1 MVKLQTKPYLL
12 KLYIMQTRYYKVIRD
27 LTSDYSKNFML
38 VLAIAIGVFGIGA
51 ILGGYSVIKREM
63 TDNYRGTVPASAT
76 IEIDGKITKGLV
88 DSVKLF
94 PGIAE
99 AERHATLVAR
109 MKVGDKW
116 YPLLLFII
124 DDFQDKRTNKVFH
137 LSGASDP
144 STGTMLAERT
154 AFGMMQAKEGEEIM
168 IKTPNGSPQKIKLVG
183 TVHDPG
189 LAPAW
194 QEQTGY
200 GYITL
205 STLQLLGETQGF
217 DQLRI
222 LVSENQYSKE
232 HITEKAQAVADQLK
246 QSGYEVHEIQVP
258 PPGKHPHQGQ
268 MSTVM
273 IIFIIFSFLTL
284 FLGSILV
291 ATSMATLM
299 VKQIRQIGVMKTIG
313 ATSPQIT
320 GLYLVM
326 ITLLCIVALVIAIP
340 LSRLAA
346 AGFYNQIATLLNLEI
361 RNSSIPLW
369 VALLQVG
376 SGIIIPLIAAAFP
389 VIRGSRISVKNA
401 LDNHGV
407 NQLSINKNSWAI
419 KFSQLDFFSETFRLS
434 IRNVF
439 RQRSRLMMT
448 LGLLAAGGAMFMTAL
463 NVSEAWNENL
473 KRIYY
478 QRLYDLEVKLNNSI
492 VADSIL
498 EKIKSIQGVKAAEG
512 WSHSPTSISKG
523 KSFEVTQTYPDK
535 GHGSFTML
543 ALPVPTKL
551 LNLTVVEGQWLTNS
565 ESNDV
570 VLNQNARGS
579 FKVGDSISLSIDG
592 KSTEWKVIGFTED
605 VGSPATAY
613 VSLEVFSK
621 LMNTSGQVKILRIAY
636 ADRSKENAVRKN
648 REVEALLEKE
658 NISISSTIPVW
669 LLQNAI
675 AAHMK
680 VLVNSLMAMAIL
692 MAIVGTLGLMSTMS
706 MNILERTREI
716 GVMRAIGATP
726 KKIKN
731 LIVWE
736 GLLIG
741 SLSIFIAHALSIL
754 LSTYLGRLIGNMAFR
769 TPLSLTISIFALG
782 IWVLIIVLG
791 SYAATLYPAR
801 RASKITT
808 REALAYE

>member
-1 MVKLQTKPYLL
+1 
-12 KLYIMQTRYYKVIRD
+12 MQTRYYKVIRD

-76 IEIDGKITKGLV
+76 IEIEGNITKGLV
-88 DSVKLF
+88 DSVKQIS
-94 PGIAE
+94 GIAE
-99 AERHATLVAR
+99 TERHATLVAR
-109 MKVGDKW
+109 MKVGEKW

-124 DDFQDKRTNKVFH
+124 DDFKEKRTNKVFH
-137 LSGASDP
+137 ISGEQQPAA
-144 STGTMLAERT
+144 GAMLVERT
-154 AFGMMQAKEGEEIM
+154 AFVMMQAKEGDELIV
-168 IKTPNGSPQKIKLVG
+168 KTANGTPQKIKLVG

-194 QEQTGY
+194 QEQSGY

-232 HITEKAQAVADQLK
+232 HITEKAQAVASQLK
-246 QSGYEVHEIQVP
+246 QSVYEVHEIQVP

-273 IIFIIFSFLTL
+273 TIFIIFSFLIL
-284 FLGSILV
+284 ILGSILV

-313 ATSPQIT
+313 ATSQQIT

-326 ITLLCIVALVIAIP
+326 ITILCIVALVIAIP

-346 AGFYNQIATLLNLEI
+346 VGFYNQIAVLLNLEI

-376 SGIIIPLIAAAFP
+376 AGVIIPLIAAAFP
-389 VIRGSRISVKNA
+389 VIRGSRISVRSA

-407 NQLSINKNSWAI
+407 NQLSINKNSWTV
-419 KFSQLDFFSETFRLS
+419 KLSQLDFFSETFRLS

-439 RQRSRLMMT
+439 RQRSRLVMT

-473 KRIYY
+473 KRIYL
-478 QRLYDLEVKLNNSI
+478 QRFYDLEVRLNNSMR
-492 VADSIL
+492 ADSLL
-498 EKIKSIQGVKAAEG
+498 EKIKTIEGVNEAEG
-512 WSHSPTSISKG
+512 WNYSPTSISKAN
-523 KSFEVTQTYPDK
+523 SFEVTQTYPDK
-535 GHGSFTML
+535 GHGSFTMQ
-543 ALPVPTKL
+543 ALPVPTRL
-551 LNLTVVEGQWLTNS
+551 LKPTVVEGKWLNNS
-565 ESNDV
+565 KANDV
-570 VLNQNARGS
+570 VLNQSSRGS
-579 FKVGDSISLSIDG
+579 LKMGDAVSLNIDG
-592 KSTEWKVIGFTED
+592 QSTTWNVIGFTED
-605 VGSPATAY
+605 VGSPAIAY

-621 LMNTSGQVKILRIAY
+621 LRNTQGQVKMLRVSY

-658 NISISSTIPVW
+658 NISISATIPVW

-692 MAIVGTLGLMSTMS
+692 MALVGTLGLMSTMS
-706 MNILERTREI
+706 VNILERTREI

-726 KKIKN
+726 TKIKN
-731 LIVWE
+731 LILWE
-736 GLLIG
+736 GFFIG
-741 SLSIFIAHALSIL
+741 AISFFLAVALSLI
-754 LSTYLGRLIGNMAFR
+754 LSTYLGRLIGNLSFR
-769 TPLSLTISIFALG
+769 TPLTLTVSTLALG
-782 IWVLIIVLG
+782 VWVFIIVVG
-791 SYAATLYPAR
+791 SCVATLYPAR
-801 RASKITT
+801 RANKITT

>member
-1 MVKLQTKPYLL
+1 
-12 KLYIMQTRYYKVIRD
+12 MQTRYYKVIRD

-76 IEIDGKITKGLV
+76 IEIEGNITKGLV
-88 DSVKLF
+88 DSVKQIS
-94 PGIAE
+94 GIAE

-109 MKVGDKW
+109 MKVGEKW

-124 DDFQDKRTNKVFH
+124 DDFKEKRTNKVFH
-137 LSGASDP
+137 ISGEQEPA
-144 STGTMLAERT
+144 TGAMLVERT
-154 AFGMMQAKEGEEIM
+154 AFVMMQAKEGDELIV
-168 IKTPNGSPQKIKLVG
+168 KTANGTPQKIKLVG

-194 QEQTGY
+194 QEQSGY

-205 STLQLLGETQGF
+205 STLQLLGEAQGF

-232 HITEKAQAVADQLK
+232 HITEKAQAVANQLK

-273 IIFIIFSFLTL
+273 TIFIIFSFLTL
-284 FLGSILV
+284 ILGSILV

-299 VKQIRQIGVMKTIG
+299 VKQVRQIGVMKTIG
-313 ATSPQIT
+313 ATSQQIT

-346 AGFYNQIATLLNLEI
+346 AGFYNQIAVLLNLEI

-376 SGIIIPLIAAAFP
+376 SGIVIPLIAAAFP
-389 VIRGSRISVKNA
+389 VIRGSRISVRSA

-407 NQLSINKNSWAI
+407 NQLSINKNSWTV
-419 KFSQLDFFSETFRLS
+419 KLSQLDFFSETFRLS

-439 RQRSRLMMT
+439 RQRSRLVMT

-463 NVSEAWNENL
+463 NVSEAWNKNL
-473 KRIYY
+473 KRIYL
-478 QRLYDLEVKLNNSI
+478 QRFYDLEVRLNNSI
-492 VADSIL
+492 QADSVL
-498 EKIKSIQGVKAAEG
+498 EKIKTIEGVNGAEG
-512 WSHSPTSISKG
+512 WNYSATSISKAN
-523 KSFEVTQTYPDK
+523 SFEVTQTYPDK
-535 GHGSFTML
+535 GHGSFTMQ
-543 ALPVPTKL
+543 ALPVPTQL
-551 LNLTVVEGQWLTNS
+551 LKPTVVEGKWLNNNVV
-565 ESNDV
+565 NDV
-570 VLNQNARGS
+570 VLNQSSRGS
-579 FKVGDSISLSIDG
+579 ITMGDIVSLNIDG
-592 KSTEWKVIGFTED
+592 QSTQWNVIGFTED
-605 VGSPATAY
+605 VGSPAIAY

-621 LMNTSGQVKILRIAY
+621 IRNTQGQVKMLRVSY

-648 REVEALLEKE
+648 REVEALLERE
-658 NISISSTIPVW
+658 NISISATIPVW

-692 MAIVGTLGLMSTMS
+692 MALVGTLGLMSTMS

-726 KKIKN
+726 TKIKN

-736 GLLIG
+736 GFFIG
-741 SLSIFIAHALSIL
+741 AMSIFLAFVLSLI
-754 LSTYLGRLIGNMAFR
+754 LSTYLGRLIGNLSFR
-769 TPLSLTISIFALG
+769 TPLTLTVSTLALG
-782 IWVLIIVLG
+782 IWFFIIVVG
-791 SYAATLYPAR
+791 SYIATLYPAR
-801 RASKITT
+801 RANKITT

>member
-1 MVKLQTKPYLL
+1 M
-12 KLYIMQTRYYKVIRD
+12 MQTRYYKIIRD

-38 VLAIAIGVFGIGA
+38 VLAIAIGVFGIGS

-63 TDNYRGTVPASAT
+63 TDNYMGTIPASAT
-76 IEIDGKITKGLV
+76 IEMEEDITKGLV
-88 DSVKLF
+88 DSVKKI

-99 AERHATLVAR
+99 VERHATLVAR
-109 MKVGDKW
+109 MKVGEKW
-116 YPLLLFII
+116 YPLLLFVI
-124 DDFQDKRTNKVFH
+124 DDFKEKRTNKVYH
-137 LSGASDP
+137 ISGESEPA
-144 STGTMLAERT
+144 TGTMLAERT
-154 AFGMMQAKEGEEIM
+154 AFVMMQAKEGDELI
-168 IKTPNGSPQKIKLVG
+168 IKTPHGQPQKIKLVG

-194 QEQTGY
+194 QEQAGY

-205 STLQLLGETQGF
+205 STLQLLGEEQGF
-217 DQLRI
+217 NQLRI
-222 LVSENQYSKE
+222 LVSEHTDSKDD
-232 HITEKAQAVADQLK
+232 ITKKAEAVAEQLK
-246 QSGYEVHEIQVP
+246 QSGHDVHEIQVP
-258 PPGKHPHQGQ
+258 PPGKHPHQSQ

-273 IIFIIFSFLTL
+273 SIFIIFSFLIL
-284 FLGSILV
+284 ILGSILV

-313 ATSPQIT
+313 ASSSQIR

-326 ITLLCIVALVIAIP
+326 ITLLCLVALIIAIP
-340 LSRLAA
+340 LSMLAA
-346 AGFYNQIATLLNLEI
+346 AGFYNRIAVLLNLEI
-361 RNSSIPLW
+361 RNSSIPYW
-369 VALLQVG
+369 VPLLQVG
-376 SGIIIPLIAAAFP
+376 SGLIIPLIAAAVP
-389 VIRGSRISVKNA
+389 IIRGSRISVKKA
-401 LDNHGV
+401 LDNYGV
-407 NQLSINKNSWAI
+407 TQKNAGSKSWI
-419 KFSQLDFFSETFRLS
+419 TRVSQWSFFSEVFRLS

-439 RQRSRLMMT
+439 RQRSRLVMT

-492 VADSIL
+492 VVDSIL

-512 WSHSPTSISKG
+512 WSHTPTSICKDN
-523 KSFEVTQTYPDK
+523 SFKVTQTYPDK

-565 ESNDV
+565 QSNDV

-579 FKVGDSISLSIDG
+579 FKIGDPISLSLDG
-592 KSTEWKVIGFTED
+592 KPSQWMVIGFTED

-621 LMNTSGQVKILRIAY
+621 LMNTSGQVKMLRIAY
-636 ADRSKENAVRKN
+636 ADRSKENAVRQN

-658 NISISSTIPVW
+658 NISVSSTIPVW

-741 SLSIFIAHALSIL
+741 SLSIFTAFALSVL
-754 LSTYLGRLIGNMAFR
+754 LSTYMGRLIGNMAFR
-769 TPLSLTISIFALG
+769 TPLSLSISNLALA
-782 IWVLIIVLG
+782 IWILIIVLG